1 MRKKERIYEDDDGR
15 TIADMSGIEPQPLLV
30 PRIHRRRDRA
40 DFREPDAPAENDRPW
55 DTSGELSREE
65 RNAAIGGALKAGLL
79 IGGVFLAAGALAI
92 LAMQAHVVVTP
103 IIKGITERWSLFSVF
118 HTVPGGS
125 SPAGCTGKM
134 GCSLLQKRTAHL
146 YPPRERPALAVSI
159 ANDLFPPE
167 WKCLRAALPR

>member
-15 TIADMSGIEPQPLLV
+15 TIADMSGIEPQPMLV

-40 DFREPDAPAENDRPW
+40 DFREPDAPEANDRPW

-92 LAMQAHVVVTP
+92 LAMQAL
-103 IIKGITERWSLFSVF
+103 WS
-118 HTVPGGS
+118 
-125 SPAGCTGKM
+125 
-134 GCSLLQKRTAHL
+134 
-146 YPPRERPALAVSI
+146 
-159 ANDLFPPE
+159 
-167 WKCLRAALPR
+167 

>member
-55 DTSGELSREE
+55 DMSGELSREE

-92 LAMQAHVVVTP
+92 LAMQAL
-103 IIKGITERWSLFSVF
+103 WS
-118 HTVPGGS
+118 
-125 SPAGCTGKM
+125 
-134 GCSLLQKRTAHL
+134 
-146 YPPRERPALAVSI
+146 
-159 ANDLFPPE
+159 
-167 WKCLRAALPR
+167 

>member
-40 DFREPDAPAENDRPW
+40 DFREPDASAENDRPW

-92 LAMQAHVVVTP
+92 IAMQTM
-103 IIKGITERWSLFSVF
+103 WS
-118 HTVPGGS
+118 
-125 SPAGCTGKM
+125 
-134 GCSLLQKRTAHL
+134 
-146 YPPRERPALAVSI
+146 
-159 ANDLFPPE
+159 
-167 WKCLRAALPR
+167 